1 MFIPKSIYIFLALL
15 LLIVQK
21 VVAMPP
27 YIAIDVKE
35 YIAFSSG
42 QACVEAAKQVLTEQ
56 GFEKILVNKE
66 APTVFAADEQENHY
80 RYKATIKCLP
90 QYELVIMVV
99 VTEMPKSA
107 LAKLKILSSAID
119 QYTTNTPADDAATTL
134 KTLKK
139 APQQD
144 IIQYINQL
152 SAQERQVLQEYLTH
166 LEKMEAV
173 LP

>member
-1 MFIPKSIYIFLALL
+1 MFIPKSIYMFLALL
-15 LLIVQK
+15 LLTVQK

-119 QYTTNTPADDAATTL
+119 TTNTPADDAVATL